1 MAMESGLPISGEET
15 LMFLTPPKKRDAKSL
30 RRWQTPSLILT
41 LILTQLLAPWGGVV
55 AATAPR
61 STRLTNT
68 ITGTLAGRVVDRA
81 GNPVPRARV
90 RAVNLETGNQRAT
103 LTNQEGRYQIAFL
116 SMGRYVLEAGKDGF
130 EVVQPTREPIKIQ
143 LNKTFETVPDI
154 VLQPVV
160 APPGGGGA
168 PPSPPP
174 TPPVTPPV
182 GPPAPTPALPADDAP
197 GRVTNLL
204 DPTRRANADERML
217 ELLPL
222 AGVRTFD
229 DLALLAA
236 GVVPPPE
243 VKGVSGPGIGAGIGT
258 AGQFS
263 VNGQRARSNNF
274 TVDGSDNNDEDVGVR
289 RQGFVALVPQSI
301 ESTREIQIVTHL
313 WDAENGR
320 NVGSQV
326 NAVSRAG
333 TNQVHG
339 TLYQFFNHDALN
351 ARNFFDYSAAQT
363 PSFPLTA
370 TVIDRFQRGVP
381 VNPRTIPVVI
391 RPNSVAAPIP
401 LVQPN
406 PAEGEDPFQRLQG
419 GAAVG
424 LPIRKGQTFFFGS
437 FERQQIQARQ
447 ETHFAVPTVAQRGFL
462 NFGGS
467 GFSVGSDDGFP
478 VTFTPTFVAG
488 DSVFSLFPFPNHPVG
503 PYGPNTF
510 TQVLPADGTATL
522 FSLKIDHA
530 FRLFGGEK
538 THNLTG
544 RYNDTRDQRQ
554 VPAVGG
560 AIFSGVKPEVRTHN
574 LSLFLTS
581 QLSPALANQL
591 RASYGRTRLRFT
603 ERRDPAL
610 TPSRLAPGEPFLLNA
625 RRLSNLSSPDFP
637 LPFVDYRPSSG
648 TFDVE
653 SGLGPVGQVTI
664 SPFSPVGLDVYL
676 FPQARVNNT
685 IQVADT
691 LTAFRGSQ
699 TWKVGAD
706 LRRTQLNS
714 FLNRNFRPQLF
725 FAGSPDLTCL
735 IDQAPIREITQFG
748 PTPSPRLGTCES
760 PGYFSGTDLAAL
772 GIPTGIFQSLAL
784 GTPDSTIGL
793 RFWQYNAFL
802 NNNWRARQGLTLD
815 LGIRYEYNTVPREV
829 NRRIERTFG
838 GLPLPTADPSYQV
851 VAPFTSGQLTF
862 DTAKLLNSY
871 DLTRR
876 ALSLFLDGRGE
887 IFQPD
892 RNNVG
897 GHVGF
902 AWDPAARS
910 RTQAGK
916 TVLRGGAGVY
926 YDVTL
931 GSVVSQS
938 RNVFPTFIPFNV
950 DVNTFSYA
958 QDLFFQPGLSGNIA
972 VFNPRFVPLELRR
985 AGALTSRPLIR
996 DGSLNALNIPEGAIP
1011 AVLGLLFNPGAVGL
1025 RPSGG
1030 GLAFTLPEKSLRA
1043 PTTFQF
1049 NLQLERELGR
1059 EILLNVAYVG
1069 SRGVGLTRFR
1079 TPNGGPNAITLPVD
1093 PIGLTQNP
1101 ILAVALPPLGGA
1113 ADQSTRPNPHLGA
1126 YTVFDSSAASSYH
1139 ALQTTLSR
1147 RFLRGIQ
1154 WTAAYTWSHA
1164 IDEVSDVFDLAG
1176 SFALP
1181 QDDRAMRLERGS
1193 AAFDIRHRFVGSL
1206 LGDLPLLGRYQKA
1219 RGLTGALLGGW
1230 QWGAISTWQTGQPY
1244 TVNTTYD
1251 VNLDGNLT
1259 DRIDSTRTIRALS
1272 QGPRLLSVEGSL
1284 LDLLAPLG
1292 ENGRVGRNTWR
1303 ARGVF
1308 KTDLSFSK
1316 QITIRNDQ
1324 SLTFRVEAFNVWNRS
1339 HFAIPVR
1346 ILESPAF
1353 GAAVNTLV
1361 NPRQVQFALKYLF

>member
-1 MAMESGLPISGEET
+1 LQ
-15 LMFLTPPKKRDAKSL
+15 LFL
-30 RRWQTPSLILT
+30 
-41 LILTQLLAPWGGVV
+41 PWGWTSLASTPAR
-55 AATAPR
+55 AAD
-61 STRLTNT
+61 T
-68 ITGTLAGRVVDRA
+68 ITGTLAGRVVDGA

-90 RAVNLETGNQRAT
+90 RAINLDTGNQRAT

-130 EVVQPTREPIKIQ
+130 EVAQPTREPIKIQ

-154 VLQPVV
+154 IMNPVV
-160 APPGGGGA
+160 TTPTGPVPVTPIPS
-168 PPSPPP
+168 PPSPV
-174 TPPVTPPV
+174 VTP
-182 GPPAPTPALPADDAP
+182 LPIDDAP
-197 GRVTNLL
+197 GRVINLL
-204 DPTRRANADERML
+204 DATRRANADERML

-222 AGVRTFD
+222 ANVRTFD

-236 GVVPPPE
+236 GVAPPPE
-243 VKGVSGPGIGAGIGT
+243 VKGVAGPGIGAGIGT

-289 RQGFVALVPQSI
+289 RQGYVALVPQSI

-313 WDAENGR
+313 WDAEQGR

-339 TLYQFFNHDALN
+339 TLYHFFNHDSLN
-351 ARNFFDYSAAQT
+351 ARNFFDYTTGQT
-363 PSFPLTA
+363 PSYPLTA
-370 TVIDRFQRGVP
+370 TVIDRFQNGVAI
-381 VNPRTIPVVI
+381 NPRTVPVVI
-391 RPNSVAAPIP
+391 RPTSLAAPTP
-401 LVQPN
+401 FVQPN
-406 PAEGEDPFQRLQG
+406 PAEGKDPFQRQQG
-419 GAAVG
+419 GGAIG
-424 LPIRKGQTFFFGS
+424 FPIRKGQTFFFGS
-437 FERQQIQARQ
+437 LERQQIQARQ
-447 ETHFAVPTVAQRGFL
+447 ETHFSVPTVAQRGFL
-462 NFGGS
+462 NFGAS
-467 GFSVGSDDGFP
+467 GFSVGTNNQFP
-478 VTFTPTFVAG
+478 ATFTPTYVAG
-488 DSVFSLFPFPNHPVG
+488 DSIFSLFPFPNHPIG
-503 PYGPNTF
+503 PYGANTY
-510 TQVLPADGTATL
+510 TQVLPADGEATL
-522 FSLKIDHA
+522 FSLKVDHS
-530 FRLFGGEK
+530 FRLFGPEK

-554 VPAVGG
+554 VPTVGG
-560 AIFSGVKPEVRTHN
+560 AIFSGVEPTIRTHN

-581 QLSPALANQL
+581 QLSATLANQV
-591 RASYGRTRLRFT
+591 RVSYGRTRLRFA
-603 ERRDPAL
+603 ERRDAAL
-610 TPSRLAPGEPFLLNA
+610 SPSRFVRDEPFLLNA
-625 RRLSNLSSPDFP
+625 RRLSNLNSPDFP
-637 LPFVDYRPSSG
+637 QPFVDYRPSSG

-653 SGLGPVGQVTI
+653 SNLGPVGQVTI

-685 IQVADT
+685 MQVADT
-691 LTAFRGSQ
+691 LTVFRGAH
-699 TWKVGAD
+699 TIKGGVD

-725 FAGSPDLTCL
+725 FGGSPDLTCL
-735 IDQAPIREITQFG
+735 IDQAPIREISQFG
-748 PTPSPRLGTCES
+748 PNPSPRPGTCQT

-793 RFWQYNAFL
+793 RLWQYNAFL
-802 NNNWRARQGLTLD
+802 NDNWRVRRGLTLD
-815 LGIRYEYNTVPREV
+815 LGLRYEYNTVPREV

-838 GLPLPTADPSYQV
+838 SAMLPQADPAYQV
-851 VAPFTSGQLTF
+851 VAPFTNGQLTF
-862 DTAKLLNSY
+862 ETAKLLNAY

-876 ALSLFLDGRGE
+876 ALSQFLDGRGE

-897 GHVGF
+897 GHLGF

-910 RTQAGK
+910 RTQVGK
-916 TVLRGGAGVY
+916 TVLRGGVGVY

-938 RNVFPTFIPFNV
+938 RNVFPTFIPYNI

-958 QDLFFQPGLSGNIA
+958 QDAFFQPGLSGILA

-985 AGALTSRPLIR
+985 NGVLSRRALIR
-996 DGSLNALNIPEGAIP
+996 EGSLNGLNIPEGAIP

-1030 GLAFTLPEKSLRA
+1030 GLAFTLPEKDLRS

-1049 NLQLERELGR
+1049 NLQLERELPG
-1059 EILLNVAYVG
+1059 EMLLNLAYVG

-1101 ILAVALPPLGGA
+1101 IFAVALPPLGAGT
-1113 ADQSTRPNPHLGA
+1113 DQTTRPNPHLGA

-1139 ALQTTLSR
+1139 ALQATLSR
-1147 RFLRGIQ
+1147 RFLRGWQ

-1181 QDDRAMRLERGS
+1181 QDDRVTRLERGN
-1193 AAFDIRHRFVGSL
+1193 AAFDLRHRLVWSL
-1206 LGDLPLLGRYQKA
+1206 LGDLPLLSRFEKSSGMA
-1219 RGLTGALLGGW
+1219 GALLGGW
-1230 QWGAISTWQTGQPY
+1230 QWGAISTWQTGQPF
-1244 TVNTTYD
+1244 TVNTAYD

-1259 DRIDSTRTIRALS
+1259 DRIDSTRSIRTLER
-1272 QGPRLLSVEGSL
+1272 GPRLLALEGAPL
-1284 LDLLAPLG
+1284 ELLAPLG

-1303 ARGVF
+1303 ARGIF

-1316 QITIRNDQ
+1316 RIPIRQDHA
-1324 SLTFRVEAFNVWNRS
+1324 LTFRVEAFNVWNRS

-1346 ILESPAF
+1346 ILEAPSF
-1353 GAAVNTLV
+1353 GSAVNTLV
-1361 NPRQVQFALKYLF
+1361 NPRQIQLALKYLF